1 MPPGTV
7 LVEEAPSHRPAMHAQ
22 MPMRDWGGFFTMASG
37 GLGYGL
43 PGAVGVALARPGTRV
58 ACLIGDGSMMYS
70 PQALWTAVQEK
81 LPLAV
86 IVIDNAGYGAM
97 RSFSQVLQVRDV
109 PGIDLPG
116 LDFVSLARGMGCPG
130 VLVTKHG
137 ELDAALAQAMA
148 HPGPMLV
155 QVVVDAAV
163 PTLYHRH

>member
-1 MPPGTV
+1 
-7 LVEEAPSHRPAMHAQ
+7 
-22 MPMRDWGGFFTMASG
+22 
-37 GLGYGL
+37 
-43 PGAVGVALARPGTRV
+43 
-58 ACLIGDGSMMYS
+58 
-70 PQALWTAVQEK
+70 
-81 LPLAV
+81 
-86 IVIDNAGYGAM
+86 M

-130 VLVTKHG
+130 VLVTKPG
-137 ELDAALAQAMA
+137 ELDDALAQAMA